1 MEKPEYITILISIIN
16 AEMIAEGRKGMKREE
31 KMIEGRGIS
40 FEEVRVGR
48 REYAYNSEEETYSLQ
63 AQKPNPDVTI

>member
-1 MEKPEYITILISIIN
+1 
-16 AEMIAEGRKGMKREE
+16 MKREE